1 MNLSPEVAAV
11 LRQAL
16 AQADQMP
23 HASPA
28 ALVAYDHLART
39 IENLLEPEDDC
50 YCGLPESSHRLGCM
64 EHSYRR
70 RPQPGDPAPVVS
82 DYDGLDLP
90 F

>member
-16 AQADQMP
+16 REAEYARCHGDY
-23 HASPA
+23 HDSFNI
-28 ALVAYDHLART
+28 LAGT
-39 IENLLEPEDDC
+39 IENLLEPVDDC

-70 RPQPGDPAPVVS
+70 RPQHGDPAPIVS